1 MATGEKFS
9 VQKYQ
14 SNAGGVYSIRISAD
28 AKALSTAAIGA
39 YTDKLVR
46 VYASGAG
53 RTRLGGLRARGFRM
67 GLPTSAGASTYS
79 ATTFVPILSKADFAD
94 PKVGDLIAYQ
104 GGQWEILK
112 KIDEA

>member
-9 VQKYQ
+9 VAKYV

-28 AKALSTAAIGA
+28 AKALSTAAVGN

-53 RTRLGGLRARGFRM
+53 RTRLGGLRARGFRL
-67 GLPTSAGASTYS
+67 GLPTAAGASTYS
-79 ATTFVPILSKADFAD
+79 AHTFVPILTKTDFAD
-94 PKVGDLIAYQ
+94 PKVGDLVAYQ
-104 GGQWEILK
+104 GGQWEVLK
-112 KIDEA
+112 KIEEA

>member
-1 MATGEKFS
+1 MPVGEKFS
-9 VQKYQ
+9 VKKYQ
-14 SNAGGVYSIRISAD
+14 SGAGGVYSIRISND
-28 AKALSTAAIGA
+28 AAALSTTAIGG

-53 RTRLGGLRARGFRM
+53 RSRLGGLRARGFRL
-67 GLPTSAGASTYS
+67 GLPTAAGATTYS
-79 ATTFVPILSKADFAD
+79 ATTFVPILSPTDYAD

-104 GGQWEILK
+104 NGQWEILK